1 MMPCNK
7 GIILAGKQ
15 GKEVYCSV
23 RYDFL
28 SSIFQEGEYFMN
40 SKEKKIDAKKI
51 REEVKK
57 TYAEAISREKLS
69 CCCGNCGET
78 CCSPKAKDIGYSEK
92 ELNNFL
98 TDSNITTFGCGNPLA
113 FSEVREG
120 DVVLDLGPGAG
131 LDLLIAAR
139 KVGPSGQVIGVD
151 MTEEMISKAEENIKS
166 AGVKNVEVRKGL
178 IEDLPVKSSS
188 VDWVISNCVINL
200 SPEKEKVFS
209 EISRVLKPGG
219 RMVVSDMVGEN
230 IPEWLR
236 ENKNLYSACVSGVI
250 SEKEY
255 LSGLRK
261 AGLEKVKVSERKTY
275 QSDELVSLVKS
286 TPEISKDIKQIVEES
301 DIKIASIKISA
312 CKPAL

>member
-1 MMPCNK
+1 
-7 GIILAGKQ
+7 
-15 GKEVYCSV
+15 
-23 RYDFL
+23 
-28 SSIFQEGEYFMN
+28 MN
-40 SKEKKIDAKKI
+40 TKEKKIDAKKI

-57 TYAEAISREKLS
+57 TYAEAISRKNLS
-69 CCCGNCGET
+69 CCGNSEET
-78 CCSPKAKDIGYSEK
+78 CCSVKAKDIGYSED

-113 FSEVREG
+113 YSEVREG

-151 MTEEMISKAEENIKS
+151 MTEEMISKAEENIKA

-236 ENKNLYSACVSGVI
+236 ENKNLYSACISGVI

-261 AGLEKVKVSERKTY
+261 AGLEKVKVSERKIY
-275 QSDELVSLVKS
+275 QADELESFIKS
-286 TPEISKDIKQIVEES
+286 EPEISKVIKRIIREPDIKV
-301 DIKIASIKISA
+301 ASVKISA
-312 CKPAL
+312 YKPAL

>member
-1 MMPCNK
+1 
-7 GIILAGKQ
+7 
-15 GKEVYCSV
+15 
-23 RYDFL
+23 
-28 SSIFQEGEYFMN
+28 MN
-40 SKEKKIDAKKI
+40 SKEKKIDSKKI

-57 TYAEAISREKLS
+57 TYAEAISRKNPN
-69 CCCGNCGET
+69 CCNSLEGT
-78 CCSPKAKDIGYSEK
+78 CFSAKAKDIGYSVD
-92 ELNNFL
+92 ELNNL
-98 TDSNITTFGCGNPLA
+98 PADSAITSFGCGNPLA

-131 LDLLIAAR
+131 LDLLIAAS

-151 MTEEMISKAEENIKS
+151 MTEEMIVKAKENIRA

-178 IEDLPVKSSS
+178 IENLPVESSS

-200 SPEKEKVFS
+200 SPEKDKVFS

-230 IPEWLR
+230 IPEWMR
-236 ENKNLYSACVSGVI
+236 KNKNLFSACISGVI

-261 AGLEKVKVSERKTY
+261 AGLEKVKVSKRKIY
-275 QSDELVSLVKS
+275 QADELESFIKS
-286 TPEISKDIKQIVEES
+286 SDNLSFFPALEKEKEFELNEIVRR
-301 DIKIASIKISA
+301 IAKELEGKVASVKISA
-312 CKPAL
+312 YKPAF

>member
-1 MMPCNK
+1 
-7 GIILAGKQ
+7 
-15 GKEVYCSV
+15 
-23 RYDFL
+23 
-28 SSIFQEGEYFMN
+28 MN
-40 SKEKKIDAKKI
+40 TKEKKIDAKKI

-57 TYAEAISREKLS
+57 TYAEAISRKS
-69 CCCGNCGET
+69 PSCCGNFEET
-78 CCSPKAKDIGYSEK
+78 CCSTKVKDIGYSED
-92 ELNNFL
+92 ELNNLL

-151 MTEEMISKAEENIKS
+151 MTDEMITKAKENIKV

-178 IEDLPVKSSS
+178 IENLPVESSS

-209 EISRVLKPGG
+209 EIARVLKPGG
-219 RMVVSDMVGEN
+219 RMIVSDIVAEN
-230 IPEWLR
+230 IQEWMR
-236 ENKNLYSACVSGVI
+236 KNKNLYSACISGAI
-250 SEKEY
+250 SEEDY

-261 AGLEKVKVSERKTY
+261 VGLEKVKVSERKIY
-275 QSDELVSLVKS
+275 QADELESFIKSSDSLSFFPALENEKEFELNKA
-286 TPEISKDIKQIVEES
+286 TRR
-301 DIKIASIKISA
+301 IAKELDGKVASVKISA
-312 CKPAL
+312 YKPAL

>member
-1 MMPCNK
+1 
-7 GIILAGKQ
+7 
-15 GKEVYCSV
+15 
-23 RYDFL
+23 
-28 SSIFQEGEYFMN
+28 MN
-40 SKEKKIDAKKI
+40 TKEKKNDAKKI

-57 TYAEAISREKLS
+57 TYAEAISRKNLS
-69 CCCGNCGET
+69 CCGNFEEN
-78 CCSPKAKDIGYSEK
+78 CCAAKVKAKDIGYSED
-92 ELNNFL
+92 ELNNLL
-98 TDSNITTFGCGNPLA
+98 TDSDITTFGCGNPLA

-120 DVVLDLGPGAG
+120 DIVLDLGPGAG

-151 MTEEMISKAEENIKS
+151 MTEEMISKAEENIKA
-166 AGVKNVEVRKGL
+166 AGVKNVEIRKGL

-236 ENKNLYSACVSGVI
+236 ENKNLYDACISGVI

-261 AGLEKVKVSERKTY
+261 AGLEKVKVSERKIY
-275 QSDELVSLVKS
+275 QADELKS
-286 TPEISKDIKQIVEES
+286 FIKSSPEISMDIKRIIREP
-301 DIKIASIKISA
+301 DIKVASVKISA
-312 CKPAL
+312 YKPAL

>member
-1 MMPCNK
+1 
-7 GIILAGKQ
+7 
-15 GKEVYCSV
+15 
-23 RYDFL
+23 
-28 SSIFQEGEYFMN
+28 MN

-57 TYAEAISREKLS
+57 TYAEAISRKNLN
-69 CCCGNCGET
+69 CCGNFEET
-78 CCSPKAKDIGYSEK
+78 CCSTKAKDIGYSEE
-92 ELNNFL
+92 ELNNLL
-98 TDSNITTFGCGNPLA
+98 TDSSITTFGCGNPLA

-131 LDLLIAAR
+131 LDLLIAAY
-139 KVGPSGQVIGVD
+139 KVGPSGRVIGVD
-151 MTEEMISKAEENIKS
+151 MTEEMIRKAEENIKA

-236 ENKNLYSACVSGVI
+236 ENKNLYSACISGVI

-255 LSGLRK
+255 LSALRK

-275 QSDELVSLVKS
+275 QSDELESLIKS
-286 TPEISKDIKQIVEES
+286 TPEISKDIRRVVRGT
-301 DIKIASIKISA
+301 DIKVASIKISA
-312 CKPAL
+312 YKPAL

>member
-1 MMPCNK
+1 M
-7 GIILAGKQ
+7 
-15 GKEVYCSV
+15 
-23 RYDFL
+23 D
-28 SSIFQEGEYFMN
+28 

-57 TYAEAISREKLS
+57 TYAEAISRKNLS
-69 CCCGNCGET
+69 CCGNFKET
-78 CCSPKAKDIGYSEK
+78 CCSTKAKDIGYGEK

-98 TDSNITTFGCGNPLA
+98 ADSNITTFGCGNPLA

-151 MTEEMISKAEENIKS
+151 MTEEMISKAEENIKA
-166 AGVKNVEVRKGL
+166 AGVNNVEVRKGL

-236 ENKNLYSACVSGVI
+236 KNKNLYSACISGVI

-275 QSDELVSLVKS
+275 QSDELESFIKS
-286 TPEISKDIKQIVEES
+286 TPEISKDIKQILEES

-312 CKPAL
+312 YKPAL

>member
-1 MMPCNK
+1 MITQLCYYKKEKNQKNK
-7 GIILAGKQ
+7 EK
-15 GKEVYCSV
+15 
-23 RYDFL
+23 
-28 SSIFQEGEYFMN
+28 GEYFMN
-40 SKEKKIDAKKI
+40 TKEKKVDAKKI

-57 TYAEAISREKLS
+57 TYAEAISRKNPS
-69 CCCGNCGET
+69 CCCSLEKT
-78 CCSPKAKDIGYSEK
+78 CCSTKAKDIGYREE
-92 ELNNFL
+92 ELNDFPA
-98 TDSNITTFGCGNPLA
+98 DSNITTFGCGNPLA
-113 FSEVREG
+113 YSEVREG

-151 MTEEMISKAEENIKS
+151 MTEEMITKAKENIKV

-178 IEDLPVKSSS
+178 IENLPVESSS

-200 SPEKEKVFS
+200 SPEKDKVFS

-219 RMVVSDMVGEN
+219 RMIVSDMVGEN

-236 ENKNLYSACVSGVI
+236 ENKNLYSACISGVV

-261 AGLEKVKVSERKTY
+261 AGLEKVKVSERIVY
-275 QSDELVSLVKS
+275 QSDELESFIKS
-286 TPEISKDIKQIVEES
+286 S
-301 DIKIASIKISA
+301 DNLSFFPALEKEKEFELNEVVRRIAKELEGKVASVKISA
-312 CKPAL
+312 YKPAL

>member
-1 MMPCNK
+1 
-7 GIILAGKQ
+7 
-15 GKEVYCSV
+15 
-23 RYDFL
+23 
-28 SSIFQEGEYFMN
+28 MN
-40 SKEKKIDAKKI
+40 TKEKKIDAKKI

-57 TYAEAISREKLS
+57 TYAEAISRKNLS
-69 CCCGNCGET
+69 CCGNFEEN
-78 CCSPKAKDIGYSEK
+78 CCAAKVKAKDIGYSED
-92 ELNNFL
+92 ELNNLL
-98 TDSNITTFGCGNPLA
+98 TDSDITTFGCGNPLA

-120 DVVLDLGPGAG
+120 DIVLDLGPGAG

-151 MTEEMISKAEENIKS
+151 MTEEMISKAEENIKA
-166 AGVKNVEVRKGL
+166 AGVKNVEIRKGL

-236 ENKNLYSACVSGVI
+236 ENKNLYDACISGVI

-261 AGLEKVKVSERKTY
+261 AGLEKVKVSERKIY
-275 QSDELVSLVKS
+275 QADELESFIKS
-286 TPEISKDIKQIVEES
+286 SPEISKDIKRIIREP
-301 DIKIASIKISA
+301 DIKVASVKISA
-312 CKPAL
+312 YKPAL

>member
-1 MMPCNK
+1 
-7 GIILAGKQ
+7 
-15 GKEVYCSV
+15 
-23 RYDFL
+23 
-28 SSIFQEGEYFMN
+28 MN
-40 SKEKKIDAKKI
+40 FKEKKIDAKKI

-57 TYAEAISREKLS
+57 TYAEAISRKNIS
-69 CCCGNCGET
+69 CYSNLEET
-78 CCSPKAKDIGYSEK
+78 CCSVKAKDIVYSED
-92 ELNNFL
+92 ELNNL
-98 TDSNITTFGCGNPLA
+98 HTDSAITSFGCGNPLA
-113 FSEVREG
+113 YSEVREG

-151 MTEEMISKAEENIKS
+151 MTEEMISKAEENIKA
-166 AGVKNVEVRKGL
+166 AGVKNVEVRKGS

-236 ENKNLYSACVSGVI
+236 ENKNLYNACISGVI

-261 AGLEKVKVSERKTY
+261 AGLEKIKVSERKTY
-275 QSDELVSLVKS
+275 QSDELESFIKS
-286 TPEISKDIKQIVEES
+286 IPEIGEEIKRIAKEPDIKVES
-301 DIKIASIKISA
+301 VKISA

>member
-1 MMPCNK
+1 MNTK
-7 GIILAGKQ
+7 G
-15 GKEVYCSV
+15 
-23 RYDFL
+23 
-28 SSIFQEGEYFMN
+28 
-40 SKEKKIDAKKI
+40 KKIDAKKI

-92 ELNNFL
+92 ELNNL
-98 TDSNITTFGCGNPLA
+98 LADSAITSFGCGNPLA
-113 FSEVREG
+113 YSDVREG

-151 MTEEMISKAEENIKS
+151 MTEEMISKAEENIKA

-209 EISRVLKPGG
+209 ELSRVLKPGG
-219 RMVVSDMVGEN
+219 QMVVSDMVGEN

-236 ENKNLYSACVSGVI
+236 ENKNLYSACISGVI

-275 QSDELVSLVKS
+275 QSDELESLIKS

>member
-1 MMPCNK
+1 
-7 GIILAGKQ
+7 
-15 GKEVYCSV
+15 
-23 RYDFL
+23 
-28 SSIFQEGEYFMN
+28 
-40 SKEKKIDAKKI
+40 
-51 REEVKK
+51 
-57 TYAEAISREKLS
+57 
-69 CCCGNCGET
+69 
-78 CCSPKAKDIGYSEK
+78 
-92 ELNNFL
+92 
-98 TDSNITTFGCGNPLA
+98 
-113 FSEVREG
+113 
-120 DVVLDLGPGAG
+120 VLDLGPGAG

-151 MTEEMISKAEENIKS
+151 MTEEMISKAEENIKA
-166 AGVKNVEVRKGL
+166 AGVKNIEVRKGL
-178 IEDLPVKSSS
+178 IEELPVKSSS

-236 ENKNLYSACVSGVI
+236 ENKNLYSACISGVI

-275 QSDELVSLVKS
+275 QLDELESFIKS

>member
-1 MMPCNK
+1 
-7 GIILAGKQ
+7 
-15 GKEVYCSV
+15 
-23 RYDFL
+23 
-28 SSIFQEGEYFMN
+28 MN
-40 SKEKKIDAKKI
+40 AKEKKIDAKKI

-57 TYAEAISREKLS
+57 TYAEAISRKNLS
-69 CCCGNCGET
+69 CCSSLEET
-78 CCSPKAKDIGYSEK
+78 CCATKVKAKDIGYSED
-92 ELNNFL
+92 ELGNL
-98 TDSNITTFGCGNPLA
+98 PTDSTITTFGCGNPLA
-113 FSEVREG
+113 YSEVREG

-151 MTEEMISKAEENIKS
+151 MTEEMINKAKENIKA

-178 IEDLPVKSSS
+178 IEDLPIESSS

-209 EISRVLKPGG
+209 EITRVLKPGG

-236 ENKNLYSACVSGVI
+236 ENKNLYSACISGVI

-261 AGLEKVKVSERKTY
+261 AGLEKVKVSERIVY
-275 QSDELVSLVKS
+275 QSDELESLIKLSDSLSFFSALENEKEFELNMVVKR
-286 TPEISKDIKQIVEES
+286 IVKELEG
-301 DIKIASIKISA
+301 KVASVKISA
-312 CKPAL
+312 YKPAL

>member
-1 MMPCNK
+1 
-7 GIILAGKQ
+7 
-15 GKEVYCSV
+15 
-23 RYDFL
+23 
-28 SSIFQEGEYFMN
+28 MN
-40 SKEKKIDAKKI
+40 SKEKKIDVKKI

-57 TYAEAISREKLS
+57 TYAEAISRKNLS
-69 CCCGNCGET
+69 CCGSFEGT
-78 CCSPKAKDIGYSEK
+78 GCSAKAKDIGYSE
-92 ELNNFL
+92 EEFNNFL

-113 FSEVREG
+113 YSEVKEG

-151 MTEEMISKAEENIKS
+151 MTEEMISKAEENIKA

-236 ENKNLYSACVSGVI
+236 ENKNLYSACISGVI

-275 QSDELVSLVKS
+275 QSDELESFIKS
-286 TPEISKDIKQIVEES
+286 TPEISKDIRQAVRELN
-301 DIKIASIKISA
+301 IKVASVKISA
-312 CKPAL
+312 YKPAL

>member
-1 MMPCNK
+1 
-7 GIILAGKQ
+7 
-15 GKEVYCSV
+15 
-23 RYDFL
+23 
-28 SSIFQEGEYFMN
+28 MN
-40 SKEKKIDAKKI
+40 TKKKKIDAKKV

-57 TYAEAISREKLS
+57 TYAEAISRKNLS
-69 CCCGNCGET
+69 CCGNSEET
-78 CCSPKAKDIGYSEK
+78 CCSTKAKDIGYSED
-92 ELNNFL
+92 ELNNLL

-120 DVVLDLGPGAG
+120 DIVLDLGPGAG

-151 MTEEMISKAEENIKS
+151 MTEEMISKAEENIKA

-236 ENKNLYSACVSGVI
+236 ENKNLYSACISGVI

-275 QSDELVSLVKS
+275 QSDELESFIKLI
-286 TPEISKDIKQIVEES
+286 PEISKDIRRVVRGT
-301 DIKIASIKISA
+301 DIKVASIKISA
-312 CKPAL
+312 YKPAL

>member
-1 MMPCNK
+1 
-7 GIILAGKQ
+7 
-15 GKEVYCSV
+15 
-23 RYDFL
+23 
-28 SSIFQEGEYFMN
+28 MN
-40 SKEKKIDAKKI
+40 SKEKKIDTKTI

-57 TYAEAISREKLS
+57 TYAEAISRKNLS
-69 CCCGNCGET
+69 CCNNFEET
-78 CCSPKAKDIGYSEK
+78 CCSTKAKDIGYSED
-92 ELNNFL
+92 ELNNL
-98 TDSNITTFGCGNPLA
+98 PNDSNITTFGCGNPLA
-113 FSEVREG
+113 YSEVREG
-120 DVVLDLGPGAG
+120 DIVLDLGPGAG

-151 MTEEMISKAEENIKS
+151 MTEEMIAKATENIRA
-166 AGVKNVEVRKGL
+166 AGVTNVEVRKGL

-236 ENKNLYSACVSGVI
+236 ENKNLYSACISGVI
-250 SEKEY
+250 SEEEY

-261 AGLEKVKVSERKTY
+261 AGLEKVKVSERKIY
-275 QSDELVSLVKS
+275 QADELESFIKS
-286 TPEISKDIKQIVEES
+286 SPEISKSIKRIIREPDIKV
-301 DIKIASIKISA
+301 ASVKISA
-312 CKPAL
+312 YKPAL

>member
-1 MMPCNK
+1 MFSYY
-7 GIILAGKQ
+7 
-15 GKEVYCSV
+15 KEN
-23 RYDFL
+23 
-28 SSIFQEGEYFMN
+28 N
-40 SKEKKIDAKKI
+40 S
-51 REEVKK
+51 
-57 TYAEAISREKLS
+57 
-69 CCCGNCGET
+69 
-78 CCSPKAKDIGYSEK
+78 
-92 ELNNFL
+92 F
-98 TDSNITTFGCGNPLA
+98 FGCGNPLA
-113 FSEVREG
+113 FSEVKEG

-151 MTEEMISKAEENIKS
+151 MTEEMISKAEENIKA
-166 AGVKNVEVRKGL
+166 AGVNNVEVRKGL

-236 ENKNLYSACVSGVI
+236 KNKNLYSACISGVI

-275 QSDELVSLVKS
+275 QSDELESFIKS

-312 CKPAL
+312 YKPAL

>member
-1 MMPCNK
+1 
-7 GIILAGKQ
+7 
-15 GKEVYCSV
+15 
-23 RYDFL
+23 
-28 SSIFQEGEYFMN
+28 MN
-40 SKEKKIDAKKI
+40 SKEKKIDAKKV

-57 TYAEAISREKLS
+57 TYAEAISRKNLS
-69 CCCGNCGET
+69 CCGGFEET
-78 CCSPKAKDIGYSEK
+78 GCCAKAKDIGYTAE

-113 FSEVREG
+113 YSEVREG

-151 MTEEMISKAEENIKS
+151 MTEEMISKARENIKA

-236 ENKNLYSACVSGVI
+236 EDKNLYNACISGVI

-261 AGLEKVKVSERKTY
+261 AGLEKVKVSERKIY
-275 QSDELVSLVKS
+275 QSDELESLIKS
-286 TPEISKDIKQIVEES
+286 IPEISKDISRIARES
-301 DIKIASIKISA
+301 DIKVASIKISA

>member
-1 MMPCNK
+1 M
-7 GIILAGKQ
+7 
-15 GKEVYCSV
+15 
-23 RYDFL
+23 D
-28 SSIFQEGEYFMN
+28 

-57 TYAEAISREKLS
+57 TYAEVISRKNLS
-69 CCCGNCGET
+69 CCGNFEET
-78 CCSPKAKDIGYSEK
+78 CCSTKAKDIGYGEK

-98 TDSNITTFGCGNPLA
+98 ADSNITTFGCGNPLA

-151 MTEEMISKAEENIKS
+151 MTEEMISKAEENIKA

-312 CKPAL
+312 YKPAL